1 MNYCNIRISGS
12 IKPEYIDDI
21 ADMVL
26 RNTWN
31 ISDDKRIITTLP
43 KQIFDNCKLISDS
56 SLLFKDWQR
65 GKKYLP
71 KFDGETLTLQFIK
84 KAKKKNMLSDFS
96 DIINTF
102 QDYNFDM
109 VITDDNH
116 TRLYST
122 RIF

>member
-21 ADMVL
+21 TDMVL
-26 RNTWN
+26 RNTWC
-31 ISDDKRIITTLP
+31 ISDDKRIVTDLP
-43 KQIFDNCKLISDS
+43 KQIFGKYKLISDS
-56 SLLFKDWQR
+56 SLLFKDWQK

-84 KAKKKNMLSDFS
+84 KAKKKNLLSDFS
-96 DIINTF
+96 DLLNIF

-109 VITDDNH
+109 NVTDDNH
-116 TRLYST
+116 VMLYSAG
-122 RIF
+122 IF